1 MKNGGLQK
9 IQISIN
15 VRTYLKLTVMLLHYY
30 LLLPLL
36 VLALT
41 VVGCASQ
48 KVQSANSMSNPIRM
62 KSVNLAVA
70 LIKIAEQGD
79 KETLVEDPGWR
90 EYVIEIENIST
101 NTLTV
106 QNVKLLNQD
115 GVYVDSAS
123 AYEQIIA
130 PPDVGAEL
138 AGDVAEKA
146 AGMAVGQIIPFGGQI
161 FSVLSS
167 AVSASSAEAKANAK
181 RAFVLRVLKN
191 VELAPAGKVER
202 SAFLPIA
209 TRAKILIVD
218 YSQDGTTNRIEIPLP
233 TQGP

>member
-1 MKNGGLQK
+1 
-9 IQISIN
+9 
-15 VRTYLKLTVMLLHYY
+15 MLLHYY
-30 LLLPLL
+30 FLVPLL

-41 VVGCASQ
+41 VVGCAGP
-48 KVQSANSMSNPIRM
+48 KTQSVNSMSNPIRM
-62 KSVNLAVA
+62 KSANLAVA

-90 EYVIEIENIST
+90 EYVIEIENISN

-115 GVYVDSAS
+115 GSYVDSAS
-123 AYEQIIA
+123 AYEQITA
-130 PPDVGAEL
+130 PPDVAAEL

-146 AGMAVGQIIPFGGQI
+146 AGMAAGQIIPFGGQI

-167 AVSASSAEAKANAK
+167 AVSASSAGAKENAK
-181 RAFVLRVLKN
+181 HAFVLRVLKN

-202 SAFLPIA
+202 SAFLPNI
-209 TRAKILIVD
+209 TKAKVVVVD
-218 YSQDGTTNRIEIPLP
+218 YAQDGRTYRIEIPLP
-233 TQGP
+233 MKEP

>member
-1 MKNGGLQK
+1 
-9 IQISIN
+9 
-15 VRTYLKLTVMLLHYY
+15 MLLHYY
-30 LLLPLL
+30 FLLPLL
-36 VLALT
+36 VLTLT
-41 VVGCASQ
+41 VVGCAGPKAQ
-48 KVQSANSMSNPIRM
+48 RDDSMSNPIRV
-62 KSVNLAVA
+62 KSVYLAVA
-70 LIKIAEQGD
+70 LNRIAEQGD

-101 NTLTV
+101 NALTV

-123 AYEQIIA
+123 AYEQIVA

-146 AGMAVGQIIPFGGQI
+146 AGMAAGQIIPFGGQI

-167 AVSASSAEAKANAK
+167 AVSASSTGSKLNAK
-181 RAFVLRVLKN
+181 HAFALRVLKN

-202 SAFLPIA
+202 SAFLPNVA
-209 TRAKILIVD
+209 RAKALVVD
-218 YSQDGTTNRIEIPLP
+218 YSQDGATNRIEILLQMP
-233 TQGP
+233 GP